1 MTTTIFSTYFVKY
14 SNKVETCPYIPEKNP
29 LKCIQFQMIHS
40 EILLYYSPVRIHS
53 EILLYY
59 TPVRIQIAST
69 YIYPGLAASR
79 IEPGCGYFSLAAS
92 TRTLTA
98 SVWLGLVNLDPSC
111 PSVRLDCFHMDPCCV
126 C

>member
-1 MTTTIFSTYFVKY
+1 
-14 SNKVETCPYIPEKNP
+14 
-29 LKCIQFQMIHS
+29 MIHS
-40 EILLYYSPVRIHS
+40 EILLYYTPVRIHS

-79 IEPGCGYFSLAAS
+79 IEPGCGYFGLAALRIEPGCGYFGLAASRIEPGCGYFGLAAS